1 MSRRQL
7 ALVVLTLASL
17 VATACGT
24 SPTGPSAPSEKPA
37 LVSGVSL
44 GSG

>member
-7 ALVVLTLASL
+7 TLAIVTIVSL

-24 SPTGPSAPSEKPA
+24 ATTAPRHDDDSTA
-37 LVSGVSL
+37 IVVSGSN
-44 GSG
+44 G

>member
-7 ALVVLTLASL
+7 TLAIVTIVSL

-24 SPTGPSAPSEKPA
+24 ATTAPRGDDTTA
-37 LVSGVSL
+37 AIVTN
-44 GSG
+44 GSGG

>member
-7 ALVVLTLASL
+7 AFVVLSLASL

-24 SPTGPSAPSEKPA
+24 SPTAPKHDAPI
-37 LVSGVSL
+37 VNSGST
-44 GSG
+44 G

>member
-7 ALVVLTLASL
+7 TLAIVTIVSL

-24 SPTGPSAPSEKPA
+24 ATTAPRHDDDSTA
-37 LVSGVSL
+37 AIVTN
-44 GSG
+44 GSGG

>member
-7 ALVVLTLASL
+7 TLLVVTIVSL

-24 SPTGPSAPSEKPA
+24 ATTAPRHGDDTTSTI
-37 LVSGVSL
+37 VTSGSN
-44 GSG
+44 G

>member
-7 ALVVLTLASL
+7 TLFVVAIVSL

-24 SPTGPSAPSEKPA
+24 ASTAPRHDEDTTAIVTAGSA
-37 LVSGVSL
+37 G
-44 GSG
+44 

>member
-7 ALVVLTLASL
+7 TLVVVTLFSL

-24 SPTGPSAPSEKPA
+24 ASTAPRHDA
-37 LVSGVSL
+37 DTTAAIVTA
-44 GSG
+44 GSGG

>member
-7 ALVVLTLASL
+7 TLAIVTIVSL

-24 SPTGPSAPSEKPA
+24 ATTAPKHDGDSSAIV
-37 LVSGVSL
+37 VSGSD
-44 GSG
+44 G

>member
-7 ALVVLTLASL
+7 TLAIVTIVSL

-24 SPTGPSAPSEKPA
+24 ATTAPKPDADSSAI
-37 LVSGVSL
+37 VTSGSN
-44 GSG
+44 G

>member
-7 ALVVLTLASL
+7 TLAIVTIVSL

-24 SPTGPSAPSEKPA
+24 ATTAPRHDGDSTG
-37 LVSGVSL
+37 LVVTSGSN
-44 GSG
+44 G

>member
-7 ALVVLTLASL
+7 TLVVVTLFSL

-24 SPTGPSAPSEKPA
+24 ASTAPRHDA
-37 LVSGVSL
+37 DTTAIVTSGSN
-44 GSG
+44 G